1 MIRRVLATGVALAST
16 LVLAGPLRAQLAID
30 AGESDAASDGADCFR
45 RAAST
50 VYLHH
55 VEDRILDA
63 WVLPEDG
70 LANRSVVL
78 RLRVDADGLMR
89 TYELV
94 SFSDGRLAQSV
105 KRAVMLAS
113 PFGAVPSD
121 AACLI
126 GRDILTTFG
135 NPAD

>member
-1 MIRRVLATGVALAST
+1 VIRHLLATGVAMASALA
-16 LVLAGPLRAQLAID
+16 LAGPARAQVAID
-30 AGESDAASDGADCFR
+30 AGEADAGGDGLECFR

-63 WVLPEDG
+63 WALPEDG

-78 RLRVDADGLMR
+78 RLRIDAEGLLR

-113 PFGAVPSD
+113 PFGPVPGE